1 MKGDVL
7 PVRFI
12 MIMVH
17 PVMKHIPIQTIVTN
31 RFPGTGEALI
41 PMETATRESRITVVP
56 AAIAVHVRF
65 TVGIRIMQE
74 EWNTRLPDRG

>member
-12 MIMVH
+12 IIMVH

-41 PMETATRESRITVVP
+41 PMETATREFPITVVP
-56 AAIAVHVRF
+56 AATVVHVKYMEA
-65 TVGIRIMQE
+65 IQIMQKK
-74 EWNTRLPDRG
+74 WNTLPLLRG